1 MDEQNKILYFG
12 GPATHRQTHQKFC
25 GIWGNE
31 EKKYKRK
38 VKENKKLAGLL
49 GSPPSIYSKKKDYLS
64 TPKRLNI
71 KIIK

>member
-1 MDEQNKILYFG
+1 MSKIKFYILVAPPHTG
-12 GPATHRQTHQKFC
+12 KHIKKFC

-49 GSPPSIYSKKKDYLS
+49 GSPPSIYSKKKIIYL
-64 TPKRLNI
+64 PQKDWI
-71 KIIK
+71 KQL